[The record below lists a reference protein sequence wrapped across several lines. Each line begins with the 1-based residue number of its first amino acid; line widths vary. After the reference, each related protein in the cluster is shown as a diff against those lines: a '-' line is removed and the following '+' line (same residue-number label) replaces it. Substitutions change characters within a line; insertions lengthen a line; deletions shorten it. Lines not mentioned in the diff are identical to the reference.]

1 LTIGNRCRRIDGM
14 GGKAATPYEA
24 TQEIRY
30 AVVMYG
36 GVSLAIY
43 INGVVQELLHLVRA
57 TAPAQPPT
65 LTEVPS
71 EALVPDDELTGSEA
85 VYRKLGQMLEYRR
98 RDDLESP
105 RSAPPADGDPIKTR
119 FIVDIIS
126 GSSAGGINGI
136 FLAKALAN
144 DTPLEQLKTLW
155 YDEGDMAK
163 LIGDAESY
171 VGTSLQRKPPDSLLN
186 SRRMYEK
193 LLVAFDGM
201 DEAAA
206 SGAGENADRSRLV
219 DELDLWIT
227 ATDLRGL
234 ALPIDLYDRVVFE
247 PRFKN
252 VFHFGYSNPFADD
265 EDVFND
271 LVSDNNPMLAFAARA
286 TSSFPF
292 AFDPMQLV
300 AIDDS
305 APSNNGTAASVS
317 PAWKKFFREYTA
329 AGGTGEN
336 QDAYRFQAFGDGGYL
351 DNKPFTWS
359 TSTLDRRRAELPV
372 DRKLLYVEPDP
383 GLSDVL
389 DKRPDEPYPIA
400 RPVDEQIE
408 LKAKPDPLANVRAAI
423 LELPRK
429 ENIRDDLEELL
440 KRNRR
445 VDRIEWAARAV
456 DRTIA
461 TQDWRPLD
469 REQWLELSSA
479 RAAREHYGL
488 QYAAYYRLKIAG
500 VLDDLAELATRL
512 AGFDTE
518 SDERSAI
525 RCFIEAWFREQ
536 YENDQER
543 NEFLI
548 QFDLSYRLRRLD
560 FVLERINEQLLE
572 NPEAAPGLRALRR
585 QLMAIF
591 LQLRARGREM
601 RARSVDN
608 PLAAGITQIPIARP
622 DLLRI
627 LSGSRNQEEA
637 VANAQAF
644 LASNVPFAVALTN
657 FSNAVRAAL
666 EPVLGPDDVGG
677 RAAIATAANDGV
689 AAELVTPLL
698 GYYDRFVLYDS
709 VLLPLNYGAV
719 GESDRVEVI
728 RVSPEDATS
737 LVDEI
742 AEKKRKLGG
751 IEVNHF
757 GGFFRLD
764 WRQNDMLWGRL
775 DAAERVITTLL
786 PTDEFDRQLVAALV
800 RDAHRAI
807 IAEEIDIDH
816 GDVAASDEALE
827 TLRTAAIDRTL
838 RGPEVAGLLG
848 RGAQVSADVLGTV
861 QSALAVKVL
870 LGFLRGMLVL
880 IGSALRPTRWVLIG
894 LGLAGVAIAAAIAI
908 AEAWS
913 VHWLGRLGWVLAAL
927 WVVVVALGAVLFIGG
942 RTVQLAPKKP
952 PPSQARKLATWVL
965 LALAAVGV
973 AALAAIFLGAL
984 LDGVHTSKLLSWL
997 PGW

>member
-1 LTIGNRCRRIDGM
+1 VGGN
-14 GGKAATPYEA
+14 AAAPYDA
-24 TQEIRY
+24 TQEIRF

-57 TAPAQPPT
+57 TAPSQPPT
-65 LTEVPS
+65 LTEIPS
-71 EALVPDDELTGSEA
+71 EALVAESELTGSEA
-85 VYRKLGQMLEYRR
+85 VYRKLGQLLEYRR
-98 RDDLESP
+98 REDAAQP
-105 RSAPPADGDPIKTR
+105 RTAPPAEGDPIKTR

-144 DTPLEQLKTLW
+144 DAPLEQLKTLW
-155 YDEGDMAK
+155 FDEGDMAK

-201 DEAAA
+201 DNGAA
-206 SGAGENADRSRLV
+206 SGGEKDEERSRLV

-234 ALPIDLYDRVVFE
+234 ALPLDLYDRVVFE

-292 AFDPMQLV
+292 AFDPMELV

-305 APSNNGTAASVS
+305 APSNNGTAASAS

-329 AGGTGEN
+329 AAGTDQH

-372 DRKLLYVEPDP
+372 DRKLIYVEPDP

-389 DKRPDEPYPIA
+389 IKKPDEPYPIA

-408 LKAKPDPLANVRAAI
+408 IKAKPDPLANVRAAL

-445 VDRIEWAARAV
+445 VDRIESAARAV
-456 DRTIA
+456 DGAIEA
-461 TQDWRPLD
+461 QGWQPLTRD
-469 REQWLELSSA
+469 EWLGLSA
-479 RAAREHYGL
+479 EDAASQHYGL

-512 AGFDTE
+512 VGFDAE

-525 RCFIEAWFREQ
+525 RCFIGAWFRQE
-536 YENDQER
+536 YETDQQR
-543 NEFLI
+543 NEFLVE
-548 QFDLSYRLRRLD
+548 FDLSYRLRRLN
-560 FVLERINEQLLE
+560 FVLDRMNELLLE
-572 NPEAAPGLRALRR
+572 RPDAADGLRKLRR

-591 LQLRARGREM
+591 LDLRARGREM
-601 RARSVDN
+601 RTRSADN
-608 PLAAGITQIPIARP
+608 PLAGGIKQIPISRP

-627 LSGSRNQEEA
+627 LSGSRNQEEGI
-637 VANAQAF
+637 ANAAAY
-644 LASNVPFAVALTN
+644 LASNPEFETALTN
-657 FSNAVRAAL
+657 FASAVRTAL
-666 EPVLGPDDVGG
+666 EPALGPDDAGG
-677 RAAIATAANDGV
+677 RAAISAAGSDGIP
-689 AAELVTPLL
+689 ADLVPPLL
-698 GYYDRFVLYDS
+698 DYYDRFVLYDS
-709 VLLPLNYGAV
+709 VLLPLSYGAV

-775 DAAERVITTLL
+775 DAAERVITTLM
-786 PTDEFDRQLVAALV
+786 PTDEFDGQFVAALV

-807 IAEEIDIDH
+807 IAEEKDIDR
-816 GDVAASDEALE
+816 GDVAAADEALE

-838 RGPEVAGLLG
+838 RGPQVAGLLG
-848 RGAQVSADVLGTV
+848 RSAHVSADVLGTV
-861 QSALAVKVL
+861 HSALAVKVL
-870 LGFLRGMLVL
+870 LGFMRGMLVL
-880 IGSALRPTRWVLIG
+880 IGSALRPTRWVLLG
-894 LGLAGVAIAAAIAI
+894 LGLAAVAIVVAIAI
-908 AEAWS
+908 AETWT
-913 VHWLGRLGWVLAAL
+913 VHWLGRIGWVLATL
-927 WVVVVALGAVLFIGG
+927 WIVVVALGAVLHIGG

-952 PPSQARKLATWVL
+952 PPSKARKLTTWAL